1 VGGLIHRTLLRLP
14 THITTMAKELW
25 ANGTAAQWRSAL
37 ESYESA
43 LNDKDFLREALLVH
57 PKTKELKSV
66 MSSRID

>member
-1 VGGLIHRTLLRLP
+1 
-14 THITTMAKELW
+14 MAKELW